1 MRLRQ
6 RRSGKVA
13 SGKRAARGH
22 WDIRKRKGRPAR
34 ARGISGVPLPP
45 GARAGRNPIGETDPV
60 AARCALA
67 TGYHPAAPAGARK
80 PQRQPAGFRKLS
92 QWINFNIHWLHFQ
105 IELALPEKSAF
116 SGRLKLAQRFIAG
129 N

>member
-22 WDIRKRKGRPAR
+22 WDIGKRKGRPAR

-67 TGYHPAAPAGARK
+67 TGYHHSAPAGARK

-92 QWINFNIHWLHFQ
+92 QWINFNIH
-105 IELALPEKSAF
+105 
-116 SGRLKLAQRFIAG
+116 
-129 N
+129 

>member
-22 WDIRKRKGRPAR
+22 WDIQKPKGRPAR

-45 GARAGRNPIGETDPV
+45 GARAGRNPIGERDPV
-60 AARCALA
+60 AARCALRACHWLPSFRACRREETTTA
-67 TGYHPAAPAGARK
+67 TGWV
-80 PQRQPAGFRKLS
+80 RQLS
-92 QWINFNIHWLHFQ
+92 QWINFNIHWLHF
-105 IELALPEKSAF
+105 
-116 SGRLKLAQRFIAG
+116 
-129 N
+129 

>member
-45 GARAGRNPIGETDPV
+45 GARAGRNPIGDTDPV
-60 AARCALA
+60 AARCTLA
-67 TGYHPAAPAGARK
+67 TWLPSFRACRREETTTATGWVSQAEPMVQFQHP
-80 PQRQPAGFRKLS
+80 LV
-92 QWINFNIHWLHFQ
+92 
-105 IELALPEKSAF
+105 AL
-116 SGRLKLAQRFIAG
+116 L